1 MEDHVTTPALP
12 RLRAV
17 PDSADATSPA
27 TGRPGKAPGSL
38 MIVVG
43 GVPGAGKSTL
53 LARIS
58 DDVPRSIVVD
68 PDRYR
73 RRIAA
78 RLPSRAPYGTYRWAV
93 HTLHALETLARVVRG
108 PRTTAPLLVHDTA
121 TRSLRREALGL
132 LARARGWDPVLVA
145 VDVSLAEALDG
156 QLDRGRVV
164 RPDEFVRHWE
174 RWSAQR
180 SALAAVDGGPRGPWS
195 SVYLMARCDAYR
207 RVRELARLR
216 SLALAALASSDAAAS
231 GARAEPRTRA
241 AGHPCAA

>member
-1 MEDHVTTPALP
+1 MTTPAVLP
-12 RLRAV
+12 RPRPV
-17 PDSADATSPA
+17 PDAR
-27 TGRPGKAPGSL
+27 GGAPGPL

-53 LARIS
+53 LARVA
-58 DDVPRSIVVD
+58 DDVPRTVVLD

-78 RLPSRAPYGTYRWAV
+78 RLPSWVPYPTYRWAV
-93 HTLHALETLARVVRG
+93 HTLHAVETLARLVRG
-108 PRTTAPLLVHDTA
+108 PRSTAPLLVHDTA
-121 TRSLRREALGL
+121 TRVRRREALGL
-132 LARARGWDPVLVA
+132 IARLRGWDPVLVT

-164 RPDEFVRHWE
+164 QPEEFVRHWG
-174 RWSAQR
+174 RWTAQR

-195 SVYLMARCDAYR
+195 SVHLMARCDAYR

-216 SLALAALASSDAAAS
+216 SLVLAADRAEA
-231 GARAEPRTRA
+231 GGTRARAEPFGR
-241 AGHPCAA
+241 PCAA